1 MADFNKNG
9 KRIKVTGLNQ
19 TNLLKK
25 LWVNGITVYDYVKK
39 SPKVCFFTVKRE
51 DFSKFFAITDKT
63 CYNIKT
69 IKEYGVK
76 SFFKKIKNA
85 AAFLIAFF
93 VFTVA
98 SYAASAVFTGID
110 FYGSGA
116 EYSERLT
123 TYFNKQG
130 FKSYRLF
137 PEAKLKELETKTLK
151 ENDYL
156 SFVSLKKRGSRL
168 KATVIKKVKDLSVKN
183 PIKTDLVSDVSGI
196 VSSVRVYR
204 GFSAVRVGD
213 EVQKGDILVKT
224 KGLIKDNEVETDII
238 AMVTI
243 MVTVTDKITLLTNDP
258 VAAAVLYK
266 TEKEVAGEYSDEIFV
281 KEDEIFRNDDGGY
294 IFKVTAIKTVAVST
308 YKTAAT
314 GI

>member
-1 MADFNKNG
+1 MADFNKKG
-9 KRIKVTGLNQ
+9 KRVKVTGLNQ
-19 TNLLKK
+19 TNFLKK
-25 LWVNGITVYDYVKK
+25 LWVNGVTVYDYVKK

-76 SFFKKIKNA
+76 SFFKKLKNA
-85 AAFLIAFF
+85 AVFIIAFF
-93 VFTVA
+93 VFSGV

-137 PEAKLKELETKTLK
+137 PKAKLKELENKALK

-156 SFVSLKKRGSRL
+156 SFISLKKRGSRL
-168 KATVIKKVKDLSVKN
+168 KATVIKKARDQNVKN
-183 PIKTDLVSDVSGI
+183 PIKTDLVSDVNGI
-196 VSSVRVYR
+196 VSSVQVYR
-204 GFSAVRVGD
+204 GFAAVKVGD
-213 EVQKGDILVKT
+213 EVKKGDILVKT
-224 KGLIKDNEVETDII
+224 KGLITGNEVETDII

-243 MVTVTDKITLLTNDP
+243 RVTVTDKITLLTNDP
-258 VAAAVLYK
+258 IAAASLYK
-266 TEKEVAGEYSDEIFV
+266 TEKEETGEYFDEISV
-281 KEDEIFRNDDGGY
+281 KEAEAFINNDGGY
-294 IFKVTAIKTVAVST
+294 IFNVTAIKTAAVST
-308 YKTAAT
+308 YKAAAAVR
-314 GI
+314 

>member
-1 MADFNKNG
+1 MAEFGKNG
-9 KRIKVTGLNQ
+9 KRVKVTGLNQ

-25 LWVNGITVYDYVKK
+25 LWVNGVTVYNYVKK

-85 AAFLIAFF
+85 AVFLIAFF
-93 VFTVA
+93 VFSVA

-137 PEAKLKELETKTLK
+137 PDAKLKELETKTLK

-168 KATVIKKVKDLSVKN
+168 KAT
-183 PIKTDLVSDVSGI
+183 
-196 VSSVRVYR
+196 
-204 GFSAVRVGD
+204 
-213 EVQKGDILVKT
+213 
-224 KGLIKDNEVETDII
+224 
-238 AMVTI
+238 
-243 MVTVTDKITLLTNDP
+243 
-258 VAAAVLYK
+258 
-266 TEKEVAGEYSDEIFV
+266 
-281 KEDEIFRNDDGGY
+281 
-294 IFKVTAIKTVAVST
+294 
-308 YKTAAT
+308 
-314 GI
+314 

>member
-1 MADFNKNG
+1 MAEFGKNG
-9 KRIKVTGLNQ
+9 KRVKVTGLNQ

-25 LWVNGITVYDYVKK
+25 LWVNGVTVYDYVKK

-137 PEAKLKELETKTLK
+137 PDAKLKELETKTLK

-168 KATVIKKVKDLSVKN
+168 KATVIKKVKDLNVKN

-196 VSSVRVYR
+196 VSSVQVYR
-204 GFSAVRVGD
+204 GFAAVKVGD
-213 EVQKGDILVKT
+213 KVKKDDVLVKT
-224 KGLIKDNEVETDII
+224 KEFIMGNEVETDII

-243 MVTVTDKITLLTNDP
+243 RVTVNDKISLLTNDP
-258 VAAAVLYK
+258 VAAVVLYK
-266 TEKEVAGEYSDEIFV
+266 TEKEETGEYFDEISV
-281 KEDEIFRNDDGGY
+281 KEDKALKNKDGGY
-294 IFKVTAIKTVAVST
+294 TFNVTAIKTAAVST

-314 GI
+314 GR

>member
-1 MADFNKNG
+1 MAEFGKNG
-9 KRIKVTGLNQ
+9 KRVKVTGLNQ

-25 LWVNGITVYDYVKK
+25 LWVNGVTVYNYVKK

-85 AAFLIAFF
+85 AVFLIAFF
-93 VFTVA
+93 VFSVA

-137 PEAKLKELETKTLK
+137 PDAKLKELETKTLK

-168 KATVIKKVKDLSVKN
+168 KATVIKKVKDLNVKN

-196 VSSVRVYR
+196 VSSVQVYR
-204 GFSAVRVGD
+204 GFAAVKVGD
-213 EVQKGDILVKT
+213 KVKKDDVLVKT
-224 KGLIKDNEVETDII
+224 KEFIMGNEVETDII

-243 MVTVTDKITLLTNDP
+243 RVTVNDKISLLTNDP
-258 VAAAVLYK
+258 VAAVVLYK
-266 TEKEVAGEYSDEIFV
+266 TEKEETGEYFDEISV
-281 KEDEIFRNDDGGY
+281 KEDKALKNKDGGY
-294 IFKVTAIKTVAVST
+294 TFNVTAIKTAAVST

-314 GI
+314 GR